1 MTKFELFGI
10 LLTVAIA
17 SFALSMLIVFTQHWH
32 GRLSLDHDLSGV
44 QKIHTCPVPRIGGFA
59 LFGGMLLA
67 IVFLHFAYPAMAKQ
81 LYALQIGKLLLA
93 SIPAFLAGIVEDLTK
108 KVSVRIRLLATFASA
123 LIACWLLGAT
133 LVDIDTVGFDILLK
147 FAPVAIVFTV
157 FAVGGVANS
166 INIIDGFNG
175 LAGSAV
181 VIMLAGLGFLSR
193 QVGDVFVMQLA
204 LFGIGATLGFLLV
217 NYPTGKL
224 FLGDG
229 GAYFLGFW
237 LAEVAVLLI
246 VRNPSVNAWQVLT
259 ICAYP
264 VIEVVY
270 SIYRRKVVRN
280 NDPGKADNLH
290 LHSLIYE
297 KVVCRLFQSN
307 DNMPWLRNAMV
318 TPMIAAGVTMFT
330 LITVWAG
337 QSYTAAVVIV
347 LFEIWLYLAAY
358 KRLISGRWRLN
369 PLAFSDIGTDGVADS
384 VPESL

>member
-1 MTKFELFGI
+1 MTKLELFGI
-10 LLTVAIA
+10 VLTVAIA
-17 SFALSMLIVFTQHWH
+17 SFALCMLIVFTQHWH
-32 GRLSLDHDLSGV
+32 GRLSLDHDLAGV
-44 QKIHTCPVPRIGGFA
+44 QKMHTYPVPRIGGFA

-67 IVFLHFAYPAMAKQ
+67 IVFLQFVYPAMAKPF
-81 LYALQIGKLLLA
+81 YAIQIGKLLLA
-93 SIPAFLAGIVEDLTK
+93 SVPAFLAGIVEDLTK

-133 LVDIDTVGFDILLK
+133 LVDVDTAGFDVLLK
-147 FAPVAIVFTV
+147 FSPIAIVFTV

-175 LAGSAV
+175 LASSTVA
-181 VIMLAGLGFLSR
+181 IMLSGLGFLSW
-193 QVGDVFVMQLA
+193 QAGDVFVMQLA
-204 LFGIGATLGFLLV
+204 LLGIGVTLGFLLV

-237 LAEVAVLLI
+237 LAEVAILLI
-246 VRNPSVNAWQVLT
+246 VRNPPVNSWQVLA

-264 VIEVVY
+264 VIEVLY
-270 SIYRRKVVRN
+270 SIYRRKVVGN

-297 KVVCRLFQSN
+297 KVVCRVFRSN
-307 DNMPWLRNAMV
+307 DAMPWLRNAMV
-318 TPMIAAGVTMFT
+318 TPMIATAVAMLA
-330 LITVWAG
+330 LIAAWAG
-337 QSYTAAVVIV
+337 RSYAAAVVIV

-358 KRLISGRWRLN
+358 TRLISGRWHLN
-369 PLAFSDIGTDGVADS
+369 PLAFFGLRTNEASGPVAEL
-384 VPESL
+384 P